1 MHASLLRTTPIPAM
15 GCPCRAAWLAL
26 RWSDGSR
33 APHGTDLVSQH
44 VDQPRIRI
52 TCRCTTKLQVPESFW
67 NAPVSTRVTGVVAVD
82 DNGHDE
88 AATHYRARSLNR
100 LAPLSEDVAFVLGL
114 RVRGDHRNEE
124 LNPVTNTGQHLWL
137 PCIAR
142 AYPVLVE
149 PHISAKAAD
158 RITQPPSGV
167 GVLTHVADEDGRTI
181 RRRRI
186 GDVDPH
192 G

>member
-1 MHASLLRTTPIPAM
+1 M

-100 LAPLSEDVAFVLGL
+100 LAPLSEDVRSEER
-114 RVRGDHRNEE
+114 RVGKECRCRWAQDAQTTEAMMGE
-124 LNPVTNTGQHLWL
+124 TG
-137 PCIAR
+137 R
-142 AYPVLVE
+142 E
-149 PHISAKAAD
+149 
-158 RITQPPSGV
+158 
-167 GVLTHVADEDGRTI
+167 
-181 RRRRI
+181 
-186 GDVDPH
+186 
-192 G
+192 